1 MNDGKLTPGFIKVGS
16 PVWAPASTPRGK
28 FTKWRETNKTCLLSG
43 KEVKTNHKQFGSSLQ
58 MQIWENPS
66 IPWKRSERRFVCNLN
81 VLELPQKIAEDSVFR
96 VALWVGF
103 NGVAD

>member
-1 MNDGKLTPGFIKVGS
+1 
-16 PVWAPASTPRGK
+16 
-28 FTKWRETNKTCLLSG
+28 
-43 KEVKTNHKQFGSSLQ
+43 